1 MTQPTPQT
9 NSRSGITRRTVV
21 KGAAWAVP
29 AIAVAGA
36 MPATAVSGNISFS
49 PTVACKSPGASC
61 ETFYKGYV
69 VGFQVCNNTA
79 VDIHLRADCVYG
91 GTINAEPANFK
102 IYKDADWLID
112 PGQCQ
117 TILIGIENPRGA
129 SPQAAIAGTI
139 RFTWWDPNET
149 PKDCRSE
156 VAAFNA
162 APTPPCGQIP
172 DADGNCPPPATGQM
186 TTPTMD
192 CPANSLCPV

>member
-49 PTVACKSPGASC
+49 PTVACKSPGASCETFYTC

-162 APTPPCGQIP
+162 ATTPPCGQIP
-172 DADGNCPPPATGQM
+172 GADGNCPPMATARRR
-186 TTPTMD
+186 PPD
-192 CPANSLCPV
+192 R